1 MIAYN
6 ACNCPPI
13 SRFPNHEPAVSKFL
27 LSPFYLLLACL
38 AEPLFAETPEA
49 SKADAPPAQE
59 VLPGHSHFG
68 EAFNDGPRQ
77 AAQLL
82 GGTGNVNFAITTTA
96 PEAQAFFNQG
106 VGQLHGFWYFE
117 AERSFRQVAKL
128 DPNCAMAYWG
138 MAMAN
143 VNNERRAKGFIA
155 EALKR
160 KDSASERE
168 RMYIEALDAYY
179 KADAGKKKERGQ
191 AYVKALEQIVYKH
204 PDDIE
209 AKAFLV
215 LQIWWNRDNGLPI
228 SSHVAVDALLD
239 AIFAVRPD
247 HPAHH
252 YRIHLWDDER
262 PEQALKAAAALGP
275 AAPSIAHM
283 WHMPGH
289 TYSKL
294 KRYRDVAWQ
303 QEASARVDHAH
314 MIRTA
319 LLPDQI
325 HNFAHNN
332 EWLIRNFVHLGRMHD
347 AIELARNMIELPQHP
362 KYNTWDKRG
371 SAQFGR
377 QRLLET
383 LMAFEQWDELVALCH
398 SEYLPPTDVEEEQI
412 RRLRHLGRAYVGRGD
427 LEQATAQML
436 LLQERMDKKSAERDK
451 GVAEAEAKA
460 KSESKDEK
468 QIEEARDRARRQHG
482 RRIEELERAVSEL
495 SGYITAAKGDPKAAL
510 PMLEKGK
517 APKSEVARVQFLAG
531 EREAAEKTARD
542 NANSNQGEVLPLAH
556 LVHMLWQ
563 LDKKEDAAKSFA
575 ELRSVAGDA
584 DLNHPIMLRL
594 TSAAKE
600 LSLPADWRLAASP
613 ANDVGPRPSLDSLG
627 PFRWRPSP
635 APNWSLTDGAG
646 TTVALDHFRATPTIL
661 MFYLGHECLH
671 CAEQLQAFAPMA
683 AEFAKEQI
691 AIVAISSDQPSDLAK
706 SVAAYEDGKFPFP
719 LLANAELNVFKAYRA
734 YDDFEE
740 RPLHGVFLID
750 GDGLVRWRDVSFEPF
765 MDATFVLREARRL
778 LGQSKQKRAESV
790 SEDATPKVAG
800 NKT

>member
-1 MIAYN
+1 MRS
-6 ACNCPPI
+6 PPANT
-13 SRFPNHEPAVSKFL
+13 SLPQNEPSVSKFFL
-27 LSPFYLLLACL
+27 TSFYLLALV
-38 AEPLFAETPEA
+38 AEPLLAQTP
-49 SKADAPPAQE
+49 DAAKPEPQPAQE

-68 EAFNDGPRQ
+68 EAFNEGPRQ

-82 GGTGNVNFAITTTA
+82 GGTGNVKFAITTSV

-117 AERSFRQVAKL
+117 AERSFRQTAKL
-128 DPNCAMAYWG
+128 DPNCAIAYWG

-143 VNNERRAKGFIA
+143 VNNDKRAKGFIA
-155 EALKR
+155 EAAKR

-179 KADAGKKKERGQ
+179 NTDAGKRKERGQ
-191 AYVKALEQIVYKH
+191 AYVKSLEQIVYKY

-239 AIFAVRPD
+239 AIFAVTPD

-262 PEQALKAAAALGP
+262 PEQALRAAAALGS

-294 KRYRDVAWQ
+294 KRYRDAAWQ
-303 QEASARVDHAH
+303 QEASARVDHSH
-314 MIRTA
+314 MIRTG

-332 EWLIRNFVHLGRMHD
+332 EWLIRNLVNLGRMHD
-347 AIELARNMIELPQHP
+347 AMELAKNMIELPQHP

-371 SAQFGR
+371 SGQFGR

-383 LMAFEQWDELVALCH
+383 LAAFEQWDELVVLCH
-398 SEYLPPTDVEEEQI
+398 SEYLPATPDEEEQI

-427 LEQATAQML
+427 LEQATGQML
-436 LLQERMDKKSAERDK
+436 LLQERMTKKSAERDK
-451 GVAEAEAKA
+451 AVADAEAKA
-460 KSESKDEK
+460 KSENKDEK
-468 QIEEARDRARRQHG
+468 QIDQARDEARRPYRQK
-482 RRIEELERAVSEL
+482 IEDLEELISEL
-495 SGYITAAKGDPKAAL
+495 NGHITAAKGNPKAAIPL
-510 PMLEKGK
+510 LEKGK
-517 APKSEVARVQFLAG
+517 APKPEIARAQFLAG
-531 EREAAEKTARD
+531 ERESAEKTAREF
-542 NANSNQGEVLPLAH
+542 AGSNPGEVLPLAH
-556 LVHMLWQ
+556 LVNVLWQ
-563 LDKKEDAAKSFA
+563 LGKKEDAAKSFTQ
-575 ELRSVAGDA
+575 LRSVAADA
-584 DLNHPIMLRL
+584 DLDNPVVLRL
-594 TSAAKE
+594 TNAANE
-600 LSLPADWRLAASP
+600 LGLPADWRLATPPAS
-613 ANDVGPRPSLDSLG
+613 DIGQRPSLDSLG
-627 PFRWRPSP
+627 PFRWHPSSAP
-635 APNWSLTDGAG
+635 AWSLTDAAGA
-646 TTVALDHFRATPTIL
+646 TVTLDRFRGKPTIL

-671 CAEQLQAFAPMA
+671 CVEQLQAFAPMA
-683 AEFAKEQI
+683 AEFASEQI
-691 AIVAISSDQPSDLAK
+691 AIVAISSDKQTDLAK
-706 SVAAYEDGKFPFP
+706 SVAAYEGGKFPFP
-719 LLANAELNVFKAYRA
+719 LLANADLGVFRSYRA

-750 GDGLVRWRDVSFEPF
+750 GEGLIRWRDVGFEPF
-765 MDATFVLREARRL
+765 MDAKFVLGEARRL
-778 LGQSKQKRAESV
+778 LGQSKHKRANPIDPDVTS
-790 SEDATPKVAG
+790 KVAG
-800 NKT
+800 ASN